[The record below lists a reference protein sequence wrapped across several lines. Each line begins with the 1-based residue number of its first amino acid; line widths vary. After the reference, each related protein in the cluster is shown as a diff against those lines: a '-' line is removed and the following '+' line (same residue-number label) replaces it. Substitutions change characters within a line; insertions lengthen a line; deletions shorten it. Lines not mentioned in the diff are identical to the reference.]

1 MTVSC
6 WLSQQFAW
14 KENMFKFSRPNKIP
28 LEEFWSLMNPCFECL
43 RMFKAWWGIT
53 SDVPSS
59 DARFMFS
66 LIRMYNSLIKEESVD
81 PVLRFQCGD
90 EVPPGTDLL
99 SLSRTVW
106 TPQKWHSIWLCCVH
120 FIEPT
125 RNQDQQVR
133 RISEVLRKISNE
145 ETLSVEDWVV
155 VVSTGMTIWSN
166 ISEHIENNRTLLQQR
181 APQERTSRKTKRSG
195 K

>member
-1 MTVSC
+1 MGDSPIVLALLLEAFSC
-6 WLSQQFAW
+6 
-14 KENMFKFSRPNKIP
+14 FSGPIRIQ
-28 LEEFWSLMNPCFECL
+28 LEEFWSLTQPLFWTFSNVQGMHEHPWRTVKLMLVARLVWQEC
-43 RMFKAWWGIT
+43 T
-53 SDVPSS
+53 
-59 DARFMFS
+59 
-66 LIRMYNSLIKEESVD
+66 NSLVEEESVD